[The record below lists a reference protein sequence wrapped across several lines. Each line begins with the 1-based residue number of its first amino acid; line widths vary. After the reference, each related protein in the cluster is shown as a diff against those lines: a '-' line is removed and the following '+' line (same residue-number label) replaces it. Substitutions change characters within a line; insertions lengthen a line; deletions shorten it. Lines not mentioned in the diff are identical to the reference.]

1 MPDVFWGFVVFFC
14 LFVCLF
20 FVCLFLFFLVELR
33 VGQNLALGALS
44 GARCS
49 LDMFFMP
56 GSFHFLKIYSILF
69 KC

>member
-1 MPDVFWGFVVFFC
+1 MYSGVLLFSFVCLFAC

-20 FVCLFLFFLVELR
+20 VCLLFLFFLVELR

-49 LDMFFMP
+49 LGMFYMP
-56 GSFHFLKIYSILF
+56 GSFHFF
-69 KC
+69 